1 MNTSVSAR
9 PAGHAIPLA
18 LIVLAL
24 GIMATAP
31 QWHQLA
37 ASAQR
42 SPAYSTDTAATGP
55 VRATAAGTMLPYGVF
70 PGTAVTSSEHT
81 LPYGTP

>member
-9 PAGHAIPLA
+9 PAGHAFPLA

-24 GIMATAP
+24 GVMVTAP
-31 QWHQLA
+31 QWHRLVT
-37 ASAQR
+37 SEQR
-42 SPAYSTDTAATGP
+42 SSAYSADTAATAP
-55 VRATAAGTMLPYGVF
+55 VRASAAGTMLPYGVF

>member
-9 PAGHAIPLA
+9 PAGHAFPLA

-24 GIMATAP
+24 GVMATAP

-42 SPAYSTDTAATGP
+42 SSAFSADTAAAASI
-55 VRATAAGTMLPYGVF
+55 RAPAAGTMLPYGVF
-70 PGTAVTSSEHT
+70 PGTALTSSEHT

>member
-9 PAGHAIPLA
+9 PAAHAFPLA

-24 GIMATAP
+24 GVMVTAP
-31 QWHQLA
+31 QWHPLA
-37 ASAQR
+37 VSAQR
-42 SPAYSTDTAATGP
+42 YTAYSADTAADVP
-55 VRATAAGTMLPYGVF
+55 ARAPAAGTMLPYGVF
-70 PGTAVTSSEHT
+70 PGTAVTSSQHT